1 MAVARTVR
9 TVMMVMMVMMVKML
23 MMMMMMMVM
32 MVMMVMYD
40 DGNNV
45 YSTLQNA
52 AHNKRDDFSELLCAV
67 VCLFCPILCLGW
79 LFTTQ

>member
-1 MAVARTVR
+1 
-9 TVMMVMMVMMVKML
+9 
-23 MMMMMMMVM
+23 MMMMMMVM

-67 VCLFCPILCLGW
+67 LFVCFAQ
-79 LFTTQ
+79 FSV